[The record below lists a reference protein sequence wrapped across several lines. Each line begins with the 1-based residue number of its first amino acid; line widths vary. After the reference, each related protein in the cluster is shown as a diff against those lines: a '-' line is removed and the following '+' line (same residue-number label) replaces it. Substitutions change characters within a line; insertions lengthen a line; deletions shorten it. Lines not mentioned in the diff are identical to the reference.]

1 MASAPLPAQRAVIRS
16 PEEPLLLFTFIVLLN
31 TPINVSLVRQFT
43 DSIILKIRIL
53 TTLHNEKGDNQEIF

>member
-1 MASAPLPAQRAVIRS
+1 MASAPLPAQCAVTRS
-16 PEEPLLLFTFIVLLN
+16 PEEPLLLFTFIVPLN
-31 TPINVSLVRQFT
+31 TSINVSLVRQLT